1 MKKKK
6 MTRVEYQ
13 KKLRRKRM
21 RLKPVPFAILI
32 LICSSIFI
40 FSLYTLVT
48 WQLDN
53 NKIKNLHSEI
63 DDISNG
69 EFIKDK
75 GDAFNPPDDKDS
87 DYWYYIGL
95 PFYNVDFDELLKK
108 NKDTVAFIHM
118 ENNNINYPVVQSKD
132 NSYYLTHAFD
142 KSYNEAGWVFLDYR
156 NNINSL
162 SFNNIIYGH
171 GRLNKTVF
179 GSLKDT
185 LDKKWHSNKDNL
197 AIYISTPNENM
208 IFQIFSIYTI
218 KSESYYINTLF
229 NNKNEKSK
237 WLDTMIQRNTSAI
250 NTSVDTNDKILTLST
265 CLDDNGGRVVV
276 QAKLI
281 KTQKRL

>member
-13 KKLRRKRM
+13 KRLRRKRM

-40 FSLYTLVT
+40 FSLYSLVT

-87 DYWYYIGL
+87 DYWYYIDL

-132 NSYYLTHAFD
+132 NNYYLTHAFD

-179 GSLKDT
+179 GKNSTDLTVYGYAGSTAETYANDNEFEFIEIKKTEITGD
-185 LDKKWHSNKDNL
+185 LDSDGEITSSDALNILQLVVSGENLTDEQKKL
-197 AIYISTPNENM
+197 ADMDGDGEI
-208 IFQIFSIYTI
+208 
-218 KSESYYINTLF
+218 
-229 NNKNEKSK
+229 
-237 WLDTMIQRNTSAI
+237 TSA
-250 NTSVDTNDKILTLST
+250 DALYILQM
-265 CLDDNGGRVVV
+265 VVG
-276 QAKLI
+276 L
-281 KTQKRL
+281 R

>member
-75 GDAFNPPDDKDS
+75 GDAFNPPDDKES
-87 DYWYYIGL
+87 DYWYYIDL
-95 PFYNVDFDELLKK
+95 PFYNVDFEELLKK

-185 LDKKWHSNKDNL
+185 LDKKWQSNKDNL

>member
-75 GDAFNPPDDKDS
+75 GNAFNPPDDKDS
-87 DYWYYIGL
+87 DYWYYIDL
-95 PFYNVDFDELLKK
+95 PFYNVDFEELLKK

-185 LDKKWHSNKDNL
+185 LDKKWQSNKDNL

>member
-13 KKLRRKRM
+13 RRLRRKRM
-21 RLKPVPFAILI
+21 RLRPIPFTIL
-32 LICSSIFI
+32 LLLCSSIFI
-40 FSLYTLVT
+40 FSLYSIIV

-53 NKIKNLHSEI
+53 KNINNLHNEI

-69 EFIKDK
+69 EFVKDN
-75 GDAFNPPDDKDS
+75 GDAYNPPDDKDS

-95 PFYNVDFDELLKK
+95 PFYNVSFDELLKK

-118 ENNNINYPVVQSKD
+118 ENNNINYPVVQSGD
-132 NSYYLTHAFD
+132 NDYYLTHAFN
-142 KSYNEAGWVFLDYR
+142 KKYNEAGWVFLDYR
-156 NNINSL
+156 NDINSL

-185 LDKKWHSNKDNL
+185 LDKKWQSNKDNL
-197 AIYISTPNENM
+197 AIYISTPKENM
-208 IFQIFSIYTI
+208 VFQIFSIYTI
-218 KSESYYINTLF
+218 DSESYYIRTSF
-229 NNKNEKSK
+229 DSEKDKSK
-237 WLDTMIQRNTSAI
+237 WLDTMIKRNTSVI
-250 NTSVDTNDKILTLST
+250 DTPVDTNDKILTLST

-276 QAKLI
+276 QSKLI
-281 KTQKRL
+281 KTQKRP

>member
-1 MKKKK
+1 MEKKK

-13 KKLRRKRM
+13 RRLRKKRR
-21 RLKPVPFAILI
+21 RLKPIPFAILI
-32 LICSSIFI
+32 LFFATIFI
-40 FSLYTLVT
+40 FSAYKLIV

-53 NKIKNLHSEI
+53 NKINNLSSEI
-63 DDISNG
+63 DNISNG
-69 EFIKDK
+69 EFINDE
-75 GDAFNPPDDKDS
+75 GEAFNPPNDKDS

-118 ENNNINYPVVQSKD
+118 ENNNINYPVVQTND

-142 KSYNEAGWVFLDYR
+142 KSYNDAGWVFLDYR
-156 NNINSL
+156 NNIDSL

-185 LDKKWHSNKDNL
+185 LDKKWQSNKDNL
-197 AIYISTPNENM
+197 AIYISTPKENM
-208 IFQIFSIYTI
+208 VFQIFSIYTI
-218 KSESYYINTLF
+218 KSESYYISTSF
-229 NNKNEKSK
+229 DNEKDKSK
-237 WLDTMIQRNTSAI
+237 WLDTMIQRNTSSI

-265 CLDDNGGRVVV
+265 CLDNNGGRVVV

-281 KTQKRL
+281 KTQKRP